1 MAGQDIMVA
10 ITFWTMAAWYVMLVG
25 APAPAGWPRWRGTA
39 IVGAIVVIAFTA
51 GTGYAATH
59 DLRVAA
65 RAARVGWPYMYGFY
79 PPEQGVGDGDQRWTK
94 RHAVAVV
101 PAAARWLEL
110 TYSVDYRSIARAGME
125 RRSAQAA
132 TRPVG
137 ITIRVDGEVAADT
150 QLTTTAPVTTYTRVP
165 DGRAWLLI
173 ETAVSRTVRPRDF
186 GVADDRELGMLVK
199 WSFVDAPPAR

>member
-1 MAGQDIMVA
+1 MERA
-10 ITFWTMAAWYVMLVG
+10 IKL
-25 APAPAGWPRWRGTA
+25 
-39 IVGAIVVIAFTA
+39 
-51 GTGYAATH
+51 
-59 DLRVAA
+59 LS
-65 RAARVGWPYMYGFY
+65 Y

-101 PAAARWLEL
+101 PASARWLEL
-110 TYSVDYRSIARAGME
+110 TYSVDYRSIAHAGME
-125 RRSAQAA
+125 RRGAQAA

-137 ITIRVDGEVAADT
+137 VTIRVDGEVVTDT
-150 QLTTTAPVTTYTRVP
+150 QLTTTTPVTTYTRVP

-186 GVADDRELGMLVK
+186 GVADDRELGMLVR